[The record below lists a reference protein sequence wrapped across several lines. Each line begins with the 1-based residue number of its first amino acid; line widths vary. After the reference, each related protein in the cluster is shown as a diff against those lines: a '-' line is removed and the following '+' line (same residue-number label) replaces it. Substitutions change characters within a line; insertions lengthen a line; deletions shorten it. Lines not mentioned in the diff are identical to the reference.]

1 MPTNNPLPSSSLED
15 FKDNSIILDHFVN
28 SQEEQHP
35 DRFGRARPTITGI
48 IREAFNV
55 RTDISN
61 MNDFLIGLPRWDE
74 VPKNTSLTLG
84 GDNGALNKQAQ
95 ALFNRTLILKTNVR
109 EALRKIFQE
118 TGLNLVEGSFEQGGT
133 LTNPTDVLLEEKTGK
148 VYSWN
153 DVFPKTV
160 SGNTLPSSDVNWVD
174 QSNAR
179 AGSMVNIKVFGIIG
193 NGVIDETD
201 KVQLAFNTVSSIGG
215 GTLYIPANMK
225 IKCTGLIYGRP
236 KVSIK
241 CEPTSDLVFKGASW
255 LTPTNN
261 LALLGYY
268 GSAGAPITPS
278 GDMVAGSNKINVQD
292 TSLFK
297 IGDMIELSMDS
308 NGKWIDTSVVVTSG
322 QLAIVT
328 AIYPV
333 TGNIVISEPIY
344 ETLTLSNSAKIRI
357 ITPIEDVVIDGLGII
372 GNGRNPTGNA
382 EQGLKIFFGRNV
394 EIKNCRIKDADT
406 QSIGVISC
414 YGAQIHNNEIIHP
427 ALGDIDVISYSIAY
441 SSSMH
446 VKIYN
451 NKSINSRHGIIS
463 SHLARSYG
471 YYGINRFIDI
481 YDNTHTSN
489 YGDLGSAGFPRS
501 HGGIATHT
509 DSEFINIYDN
519 TIIGCR
525 YGINV
530 RTPNNIVRNNKIYD
544 CPVGVYLSEYW
555 GDIEVVGNTL
565 YNCTIPFST
574 DSTPY
579 EVPRGIIDISDN
591 KIAFSGGSR
600 LTFPTTVKSTLLF
613 MNNKYSDPVN
623 TDATASISIYNNVDF
638 TAEGN
643 NFVVNDTMAI
653 RDAATDGV
661 QLIINNRIRSN
672 IPFVSNSSIYVVSAN
687 KFEIKENTIV
697 SPAGTTLGGIACP
710 TRLAAPYSVVTN
722 NNIIEG

>member
-1 MPTNNPLPSSSLED
+1 MPTNNPLPSSNLED

-55 RTDISN
+55 RTDITN

-160 SGNTLPSSDVNWVD
+160 SGNTSPSNDINWVD

-179 AGSMVNIKVFGIIG
+179 NGSMVNIKVFGIIG
-193 NGVIDETD
+193 NGIIDETD

-471 YYGINRFIDI
+471 YYGISRFIDI
-481 YDNTHTSN
+481 FNNTHTSN
-489 YGDLGSAGFPRS
+489 YGDLGSVGFPRS
-501 HGGIATHT
+501 HGGIASHT
-509 DSEFINIYDN
+509 DIEFVNVYDN

-525 YGINV
+525 YGINI
-530 RTPNNIVRNNKIYD
+530 RTPNNTIKNNKIYD
-544 CPVGVYLSEYW
+544 CPVGIYLSEYW
-555 GDIEVVGNTL
+555 GSLEIIGN
-565 YNCTIPFST
+565 YMNNCPAGILTSK
-574 DSTPY
+574 TPY
-579 EVPRGIIDISDN
+579 ETPRGFIN
-591 KIAFSGGSR
+591 VRENTFVKCGGTGFTFPFIAGSNLLFSG
-600 LTFPTTVKSTLLF
+600 
-613 MNNKYSDPVN
+613 
-623 TDATASISIYNNVDF
+623 
-638 TAEGN
+638 
-643 NFVVNDTMAI
+643 
-653 RDAATDGV
+653 
-661 QLIINNRIRSN
+661 
-672 IPFVSNSSIYVVSAN
+672 N
-687 KFEIKENTIV
+687 KFFDTTIETTTANISVYNTADVVIDDNRFDVKDTLGVRLENTGSQAV
-697 SPAGTTLGGIACP
+697 M
-710 TRLAAPYSVVTN
+710 N
-722 NNIIEG
+722 NNIFSKVAFSKSASIFIVTGVDFIVTGNNIFAPAGGENGGVACPKKSVAPLSVVSSNNIFGR